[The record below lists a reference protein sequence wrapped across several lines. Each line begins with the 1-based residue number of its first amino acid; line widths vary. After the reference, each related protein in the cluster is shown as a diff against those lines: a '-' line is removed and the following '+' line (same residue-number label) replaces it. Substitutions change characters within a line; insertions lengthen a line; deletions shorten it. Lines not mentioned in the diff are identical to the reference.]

1 MTVWIEVEDA
11 LEAII
16 QEYERV
22 NHLISLFQDNKAR
35 IVGIELIGKSS
46 GIAIE
51 LGSGPG
57 NFTRMLTPIHEGPV
71 ICFDYSDEMINY
83 ARRRNN
89 DEKVSYVRGVFEALP
104 FRKESINLVAASYA
118 LRDSL
123 DKPQMYHEIGRA
135 LKQGGRTLV
144 VDIGKPDN
152 PLFRGFMGV
161 YMKYVVPIIGGLVT
175 GRGYKNPWSILY
187 DTYRL
192 LPRNSSL
199 SRLMSR
205 YLGKVKMNE
214 RMLGSQVVAVA
225 VKD

>member
-35 IVGIELIGKSS
+35 IVGLEQIGKSS
-46 GIAIE
+46 GIAVE

-57 NFTRMLTPIHEGPV
+57 NFTRMLNPIHEGPV

-83 ARRRNN
+83 ARRRDN
-89 DEKVSYVRGVFEALP
+89 DDNISYVRGVFEALP
-104 FRKESINLVAASYA
+104 FRKESVDFVAASYA

-123 DKPQMYHEIGRA
+123 DKPQMFYQIGRA
-135 LKQGGRTLV
+135 LKQGGRTLL

-161 YMKYVVPIIGGLVT
+161 YMKYIVPIIGGLAT
-175 GRGYKNPWSILY
+175 GRGYRNPWSILY

-192 LPRNSSL
+192 LPSNSSL
-199 SRLMSR
+199 KRLMER

-214 RMLGSQVVAVA
+214 LILGAQIVAIA
-225 VKD
+225 EKD